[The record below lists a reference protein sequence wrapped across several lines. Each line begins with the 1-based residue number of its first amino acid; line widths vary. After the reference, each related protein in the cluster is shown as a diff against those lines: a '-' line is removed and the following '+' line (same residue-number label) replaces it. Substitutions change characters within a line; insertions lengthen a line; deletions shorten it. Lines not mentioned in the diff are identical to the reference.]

1 MINNTKLPENIRS
14 LLNGKS
20 KRVLFLQKSDLT
32 IDRKF
37 GCSYL
42 ILTDIEL
49 ISISQNTVTANYQLD
64 NIKDIRNE
72 ELLGGGRIVI
82 ETAIGTYHIIYYS
95 NHLVPHFADAVR
107 LISDHLS
114 GTTDEPPAF
123 QGNSFCQ
130 KCNSPLPERDG
141 NCPRCVPRLKILK
154 RIISLTFPY
163 KSKVLLLMLITS
175 VGVAFQVLPP
185 YITKK
190 IVDDVIGAGHVDHL
204 YMYTGAMIGSGIL
217 YLIMR
222 LLNIQLTSWISA
234 KIVTDLRSRLHTVI
248 QYLKLSFFSRR
259 EPGELVSRIMF
270 DTGELQQ
277 FLVDGMPFLLINSI
291 SFIVVCVILL
301 KISWSLTI
309 FVFIPVPLLVFGS
322 SWFMKKLHPL
332 FLRQG
337 STIGHLNS
345 VLSESMQGL
354 RVIKAF
360 RREQHRIKMFDSV
373 NNRLAHTQ
381 VKTQRIFGCFNEVMY
396 WVMTLGVAFVW
407 FFATKMITGKN
418 PSLTLGDLLAFVGY
432 IWLFYGP
439 LQWFSVILN
448 WMTQA
453 FAGAERIFEVIDT
466 KPETYDHP
474 DAVSPPLI
482 KGEIEFRN
490 IRFSYEQGKE
500 VIKDVS
506 FKIAPGEII
515 GLIGRSGA
523 GKSTIIN
530 LINRFFV
537 PQSGEI
543 LIDGIDIGRIHLSK
557 LRESMGIVMQEPFL
571 FNTTIAENIAYGNE
585 NVSFSKI
592 VEAAKAA
599 HAHDFIIRKPE
610 GYDTIVGE
618 CGMRLS
624 GGEKQR
630 ISIARA
636 VLHNPPILILDEATS
651 SVDAT
656 TESHIQEAISNL
668 IKGRTTIAIAHRLST
683 LRNANRLIVLSEGR
697 VAEIGTH
704 DELMML
710 NGIYADLVGSYTQT
724 NMLQSVMWG
733 G

>member
-1 MINNTKLPENIRS
+1 MINDPKLPENIRR

-20 KRVLFLQKSDLT
+20 KSVLFSQNSDLT

-42 ILTDIEL
+42 VLTDKEL
-49 ISISQNTVTANYQLD
+49 ISISNNTVIAKYQLD
-64 NIKDIRNE
+64 CIQNVRNE
-72 ELLGGGRIVI
+72 ELVGGGRI
-82 ETAIGTYHIIYYS
+82 AIDTSAGAHHIIYYS
-95 NHLVPHFADAVR
+95 NNMIPHFADAAR
-107 LISDHLS
+107 YISDHLD
-114 GTTDEPPAF
+114 GMAKEPPEF
-123 QGNSFCQ
+123 QGDSFCP
-130 KCNSPLPERDG
+130 KCKSPLPERDG

-154 RIISLTFPY
+154 RILSLTLPY
-163 KSKVLLLMLITS
+163 KSKVILLMFITS
-175 VGVAFQVLPP
+175 MGVAFQVLPP

-190 IVDDVIGAGHVDHL
+190 IVDDVIGAGHIGHL
-204 YMYTGAMIGSGIL
+204 YMYTGAMVGSGIL

-234 KIVTDLRSRLHTVI
+234 KIVSDLRSRLHTVL
-248 QYLKLSFFSRR
+248 QYLNLSFFTRR
-259 EPGELVSRIMF
+259 EPGELVSRIMY

-277 FLVDGMPFLLINSI
+277 FLVDGMPFLLINTI
-291 SFIVVCVILL
+291 SFIVVGAILL
-301 KISWSLTI
+301 KISWSLTL

-332 FLRQG
+332 FLCQG

-354 RVIKAF
+354 RVVKAF
-360 RREQHRIKMFDSV
+360 TREKHRIKMFDSV
-373 NNRLAHTQ
+373 NERVAHTQ
-381 VKTQRIFGCFNEVMY
+381 VKTQRIFGSFNEVMY
-396 WVMTLGVAFVW
+396 WVMTLGVALVW
-407 FFATKMITGKN
+407 FFATRMITGKN

-466 KPETYDHP
+466 KQEAYDNPE
-474 DAVSPPLI
+474 AVSLSSI
-482 KGEIEFRN
+482 KGEIEFQN
-490 IRFSYEQGKE
+490 VHFSYEQGKE
-500 VIKDVS
+500 VIRGVS

-530 LINRFFV
+530 MISRFFV
-537 PQSGEI
+537 PQSGKI
-543 LIDGIDIGRIHLSK
+543 LIDGVEIDKIK
-557 LRESMGIVMQEPFL
+557 LHQLRKSMGIVMQEPFL
-571 FNTTIAENIAYGNE
+571 FNATIAENIAYGNE

-618 CGMRLS
+618 CGVRLS

-636 VLHNPPILILDEATS
+636 ILHNPPILILDEATS

-656 TESHIQEAISNL
+656 TEKHIQEAISNL
-668 IKGRTTIAIAHRLST
+668 IRGRTTIAIAHRLST
-683 LRNANRLIVLSEGR
+683 LRNADRLIVLSGGK

-704 DELMML
+704 DELMGL
-710 NGIYADLVGSYTQT
+710 NGIYADLVGSYTQA